1 MTDIETISGYHV
13 HVYFHDAESKSKASS
28 LREEMQQRFQI
39 KISPLFEQ
47 ADINDPHQRPM
58 FFAQFPA
65 REFADVVPWV
75 MLNQNGLNV
84 FIHPKTGDDLADHRD
99 YPMWLGSVLPINLD
113 GMTDRAAKAERS
125 DSGRRGGRQS
135 TLHEGSRARTC
146 QRRGGR
152 QQNAG

>member
-1 MTDIETISGYHV
+1 MTNTKTISGYHV
-13 HVYFHDAESKSKASS
+13 HVYFHDAKSKAKASL

-39 KISPLFEQ
+39 KISRLFEE
-47 ADINDPHQRPM
+47 ADKNDPHQRPM
-58 FFAQFPA
+58 FFARFSA

-84 FIHPKTGDDLADHRD
+84 FIHPQTGDDLADHRD

-113 GMTDRAAKAERS
+113 GWTDRTAKAKRS
-125 DSGRRGGRQS
+125 GEYRRGGRRSIQ
-135 TLHEGSRARTC
+135 HESHRALTC

-152 QQNAG
+152 QLNAE

>member
-39 KISPLFEQ
+39 KISHLFEE
-47 ADINDPHQRPM
+47 ADKDDPHQRPM

-75 MLNQNGLNV
+75 MLNQNGLNL

-99 YPMWLGSVLPINLD
+99 YSMWLGSVLPINMD
-113 GMTDRAAKAERS
+113 GLDRADKAKR
-125 DSGRRGGRQS
+125 SGRSHRGGQRS

-152 QQNAG
+152 QPNAG